1 MKCSKHQENCKTSA
15 EYKWKTWIRGEIT
28 TLLDGC
34 LNFAEESNPSKLI
47 YWKTNPGRLRQPITE
62 FEMESQTN
70 LGKTLPSGDKKLQ
83 NLAMQREIPGDAR
96 VKAPAAAAGK
106 GLLAP
111 PRGRGVCGQP
121 ARAPETAASPA
132 PRSRGLPGDSFP
144 SLRSSPSS
152 PAPLGGGCQDR
163 PQKVVS
169 PAVSGKWRSSRSCG
183 ALLLGHFWAA
193 LYHSPNEVSAIVAFF
208 VSALVIV
215 TCCTRKGVFL
225 VWHPSASPLADTH
238 RASALS
244 LPLPPFGSTRPPT
257 PLSAAFS
264 A

>member
-1 MKCSKHQENCKTSA
+1 
-15 EYKWKTWIRGEIT
+15 
-28 TLLDGC
+28 
-34 LNFAEESNPSKLI
+34 
-47 YWKTNPGRLRQPITE
+47 
-62 FEMESQTN
+62 MESQTN

-96 VKAPAAAAGK
+96 VKAHAAAAFGGAAGK

-152 PAPLGGGCQDR
+152 PAPLGGGCEDR

-169 PAVSGKWRSSRSCG
+169 PAVSGK
-183 ALLLGHFWAA
+183 
-193 LYHSPNEVSAIVAFF
+193 
-208 VSALVIV
+208 
-215 TCCTRKGVFL
+215 
-225 VWHPSASPLADTH
+225 
-238 RASALS
+238 
-244 LPLPPFGSTRPPT
+244 
-257 PLSAAFS
+257 
-264 A
+264 